1 MLAGIA
7 VDPIPNGPT
16 GGTIYMHS
24 TAGSVARNAIFVA
37 GAAGALAGIG
47 SATASAAT
55 GVAHE
60 DAAVVRHI
68 GSGDSRVAS
77 HFHPQGGARRR
88 SAYEPVRP
96 SALGWG
102 QVMQIQGLRS
112 DPHLSAKSAGP
123 SR

>member
-1 MLAGIA
+1 MR
-7 VDPIPNGPT
+7 
-16 GGTIYMHS
+16 S
-24 TAGSVARNAIFVA
+24 TAGTVARNAMLVA

-47 SATASAAT
+47 SATAGTAT
-55 GVAHE
+55 GAMHE

-68 GSGDSRVAS
+68 GAGDSRVAA

-96 SALGWG
+96 KSLGWG
-102 QVMQIQGLRS
+102 QVMQIQGHRS

>member
-1 MLAGIA
+1 MRSTAQLAGPMARKAMLA
-7 VDPIPNGPT
+7 
-16 GGTIYMHS
+16 
-24 TAGSVARNAIFVA
+24 A
-37 GAAGALAGIG
+37 GAAAALAGIG

-68 GSGDSRVAS
+68 GAGDSRVAA

-96 SALGWG
+96 KSLGWG
-102 QVMQIQGLRS
+102 QVMQIQGHRA
-112 DPHLSAKSAGP
+112 DPHLGAKSALP
-123 SR
+123 PANQLAS

>member
-1 MLAGIA
+1 MRG
-7 VDPIPNGPT
+7 
-16 GGTIYMHS
+16 
-24 TAGSVARNAIFVA
+24 TAGSVVRNVMLVA
-37 GAAGALAGIG
+37 GAAGALAGIS

-68 GSGDSRVAS
+68 GTGDSRVAS

-96 SALGWG
+96 ASLGWG
-102 QVMQIQGLRS
+102 QVKQIQGYRS
-112 DPHLSAKSAGP
+112 DPHLSAKSARP